1 MVSRNIAADV
11 KPGFETEVAE
21 AIGFAIGK
29 RTAQG
34 AVAAATDA
42 EIAGWINRQIDA
54 AVFRY
59 RDSKRPDISRV
70 KPTTEAQK

>member
-21 AIGFAIGK
+21 AIGFSLDK
-29 RTAQG
+29 RDGQG
-34 AVAAATDA
+34 AMLAATDA
-42 EIAGWINRQIDA
+42 EIAVWINRQIDA
-54 AVFRY
+54 AVYRY

-70 KPTTEAQK
+70 KPTVER